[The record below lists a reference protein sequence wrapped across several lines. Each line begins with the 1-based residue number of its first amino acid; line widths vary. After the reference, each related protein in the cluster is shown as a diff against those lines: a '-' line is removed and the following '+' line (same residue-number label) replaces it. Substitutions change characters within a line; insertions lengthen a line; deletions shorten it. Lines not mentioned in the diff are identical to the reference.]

1 MIFEHN
7 HKNNIRMDIELI
19 GPECIS
25 TTRIAMSKIFC
36 KKDVSQIEDILKNK
50 AQDSASYM
58 RHAYMLIGERLNGV
72 ESKTIISQLKGDL
85 NIGWNHPV
93 FYSVTC
99 RIKEQDDFIIKPFE
113 VEEGVIECRCGSK
126 RVFSYSKQSRSADE
140 PMSTYAQCMV
150 CKSKWVYS
158 G

>member
-1 MIFEHN
+1 MEN
-7 HKNNIRMDIELI
+7 KNIYKNYRECSRKALLNFFNSKDTQQMEELI
-19 GPECIS
+19 EKKILCEKHNMEICY
-25 TTRIAMSKIFC
+25 TRYVYMIVGEALKGIKPKAIIESL
-36 KKDVSQIEDILKNK
+36 KKDTNL
-50 AQDSASYM
+50 
-58 RHAYMLIGERLNGV
+58 
-72 ESKTIISQLKGDL
+72 
-85 NIGWNHPV
+85 GWNHPV

-99 RIKEQDDFIIKPFE
+99 RIKEQDDFILKPFE

-150 CKSKWVYS
+150 CKAKWVYS

>member
-1 MIFEHN
+1 MENKRIDKDCKLSAH
-7 HKNNIRMDIELI
+7 IALI
-19 GPECIS
+19 
-25 TTRIAMSKIFC
+25 KIFNA
-36 KKDVSQIEDILKNK
+36 KDTQQIEELLENRINKENTFDVNILYK
-50 AQDSASYM
+50 QYIYM
-58 RHAYMLIGERLNGV
+58 IIGEFIKGIN
-72 ESKTIISQLKGDL
+72 SKAIINSLRKEA

-99 RIKEQDDFIIKPFE
+99 RIREQDDFILKPFE

-150 CKSKWVYS
+150 CKAKWVYS